1 MPKTQTVE
9 RAFFRCLRFF
19 RFKFSPLTRS
29 MIMLVEAGFPRAHGD
44 LDFLVPIA
52 LDTDPPTKRACCGH
66 VFQQAGA
73 PFKGDDDFEFAALSN
88 CSVMNSSL
96 KLPSGRTTVAV
107 GFNPAAVAAVIA
119 FLADAG

>member
-1 MPKTQTVE
+1 MLHLCSPH
-9 RAFFRCLRFF
+9 FF
-19 RFKFSPLTRS
+19 
-29 MIMLVEAGFPRAHGD
+29 
-44 LDFLVPIA
+44 
-52 LDTDPPTKRACCGH
+52 
-66 VFQQAGA
+66 GA